1 MGEIKEDGQMDFAG
15 KVVVV
20 TGGAQGIGRGV
31 AERFL
36 AEGCRI
42 LIADCDAEAGEETA
56 RELTGL
62 GEVRFVCT
70 DVADESSVQA
80 MVEAALSSF
89 GAIDVLVNN
98 AGIMLRKPL
107 VELALPEWNRVLAVN
122 LTGAFLCAK
131 HCAPALR
138 RSRGTIVN
146 IASTRALMSE
156 PDTESYSASKGGLVA
171 LTHALAVSLGS
182 DVRVNCISPGW
193 IDVSSRQKRSRR
205 QAEILSEADHAQ
217 HPVGRV
223 GRVED
228 VAAMAVF
235 LASAES
241 GFVTGQN
248 FVVDGGMTRKM
259 IYV

>member
-1 MGEIKEDGQMDFAG
+1 MERAMNVAARAVI
-15 KVVVV
+15 V
-20 TGGAQGIGRGV
+20 TGGAQGIGRGL

-36 AEGCRI
+36 AEGCRV
-42 LIADCDAEAGEETA
+42 LIADCDAEAGAETA
-56 RELTGL
+56 GELSGR
-62 GEVRFVCT
+62 GEIRFVCT
-70 DVADESSVQA
+70 DVADEASVQA
-80 MVEAALSSF
+80 MAEAALSAF
-89 GAIDVLVNN
+89 GGIDVLVNN

-146 IASTRALMSE
+146 IASTRAVMSE

-171 LTHALAVSLGS
+171 LTHALAVSLAPE
-182 DVRVNCISPGW
+182 VRVNCISPGW
-193 IDVSSRQKRSRR
+193 IDVSSLQKSSRR
-205 QAEILSEADHAQ
+205 QAEVLSEADHAQ

-223 GRVED
+223 GGVED
-228 VAAMAVF
+228 IAAMAVF

-248 FVVDGGMTRKM
+248 FVVDGGMTKKM

>member
-1 MGEIKEDGQMDFAG
+1 MGMNLSG
-15 KVVVV
+15 KVAVI

-36 AEGCRI
+36 TEGCRV
-42 LIADCDAEAGEETA
+42 LIADCDAEAGQETE
-56 RELTGL
+56 RELAGC
-62 GEVRFVCT
+62 GEVRFAWT
-70 DVADESSVQA
+70 DVADEASVQA
-80 MVEAALSSF
+80 MVEAALSAF

-107 VELALPEWNRVLAVN
+107 LELSVAEWNRVLAVN
-122 LTGAFLCAK
+122 LTGAFLGAK

-138 RSRGTIVN
+138 HSRGAIVN

-156 PDTESYSASKGGLVA
+156 PETESYSASKGGLVA
-171 LTHALAVSLGS
+171 FSHALAVSLGPE
-182 DVRVNCISPGW
+182 VRVNCISPGW
-193 IDVSSRQKRSRR
+193 IDVSSVQKRSRR
-205 QAEILSEADHAQ
+205 QVEVLGEADHAQ

-228 VAAMAVF
+228 VAALAVF
-235 LASAES
+235 LASPQS
-241 GFVTGQN
+241 GFVTGQD
-248 FVVDGGMTRKM
+248 FVVDGGMTKKM